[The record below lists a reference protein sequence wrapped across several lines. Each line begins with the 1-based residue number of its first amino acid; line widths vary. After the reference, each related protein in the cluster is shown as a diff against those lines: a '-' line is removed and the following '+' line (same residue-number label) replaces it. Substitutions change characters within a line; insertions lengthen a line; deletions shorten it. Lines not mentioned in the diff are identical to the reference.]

1 MQGAENVEVY
11 GGWSDLLVSS
21 AAYNRMLANLG
32 CYE

>member
-1 MQGAENVEVY
+1 MQGPENVEVY

-21 AAYNRMLANLG
+21 AGYNMMLANLG